1 MELHMHSH
9 HWESRVP
16 DWTVAAVS
24 GFVAG
29 AAAMVLELLW
39 ASLAV
44 GISPWGITHKVAAI
58 VMGAGTAQGAD
69 FSLGVVAAALGTHY
83 VLGIVFGLILAA
95 IIAPFHFDSSA
106 GMVLAVGALFGLA
119 LYLLN
124 FYGMVRF
131 FPWFAD
137 MRGWATLVTHLIFGM
152 VAAFMYFKM
161 ERSQESR

>member
-1 MELHMHSH
+1 MEHHMHSH
-9 HWESRVP
+9 HWEARVP
-16 DWTVAAVS
+16 DWTVAAIS

-29 AAAMVLELLW
+29 AVVMVLELLW

-58 VMGAGTAQGAD
+58 AMGSGSLQSAE
-69 FSLGVVAAALGTHY
+69 FSLGVVATALGTHY
-83 VLGIVFGLILAA
+83 VLGIVFGVILAA

-106 GMVLAVGALFGLA
+106 GMVLTVGALFGLA

-124 FYGMVRF
+124 FYGMVRL

-137 MRGWATLVTHLIFGM
+137 MRGWATLATHLIFGM

-161 ERSQESR
+161 ERPQASR